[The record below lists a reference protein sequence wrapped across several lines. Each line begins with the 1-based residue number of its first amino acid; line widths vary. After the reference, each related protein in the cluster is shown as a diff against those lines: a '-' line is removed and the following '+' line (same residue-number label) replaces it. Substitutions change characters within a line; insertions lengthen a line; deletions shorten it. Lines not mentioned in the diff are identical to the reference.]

1 MGRFQY
7 GVCEWSLKARG
18 KELCRI
24 ASKQGLDCLQL
35 GVGEEALEGKGLGC
49 RAVIEEYMQASAD
62 YGMEICSLSPQF
74 VDQYS
79 FTMPQ
84 GAQEEQIAA
93 ELVDRTIKLCTVF
106 GCKSF
111 LLPVLGRNGICDG
124 PSFHRAAAYIK
135 RFSEKAAD
143 LGIETHLEINRSVK
157 QVYNLLDAVDN
168 PKVKLFFDSQNLY
181 VYDGTSMAR
190 YFTEL
195 SGLIGGVHLKDG
207 VGPMLSGSLLG
218 EGTSGFFK
226 TARAILD
233 SDYTGPLII
242 ESVYDKASVCGR
254 GSQEELLA
262 RDTAMLRRTFG

>member
-35 GVGEEALEGKGLGC
+35 GVGEEALECKGLGC

-93 ELVDRTIKLCTVF
+93 ELVDCTIKLCTVF

-111 LLPVLGRNGICDG
+111 LLPVL
-124 PSFHRAAAYIK
+124 
-135 RFSEKAAD
+135 
-143 LGIETHLEINRSVK
+143 
-157 QVYNLLDAVDN
+157 
-168 PKVKLFFDSQNLY
+168 
-181 VYDGTSMAR
+181 
-190 YFTEL
+190 
-195 SGLIGGVHLKDG
+195 
-207 VGPMLSGSLLG
+207 
-218 EGTSGFFK
+218 
-226 TARAILD
+226 
-233 SDYTGPLII
+233 
-242 ESVYDKASVCGR
+242 
-254 GSQEELLA
+254 
-262 RDTAMLRRTFG
+262 